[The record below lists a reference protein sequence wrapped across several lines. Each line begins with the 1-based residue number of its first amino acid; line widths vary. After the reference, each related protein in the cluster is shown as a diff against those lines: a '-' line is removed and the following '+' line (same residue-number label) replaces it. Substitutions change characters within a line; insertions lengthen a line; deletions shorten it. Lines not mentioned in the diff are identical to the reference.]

1 MTLKQ
6 TALVQTA
13 GICATMLALSLGV
26 NLLFTVLTA
35 QDLATLLVVVSITFL
50 VYSVYQVVLSRLE
63 YSQKLDEITKK

>member
-13 GICATMLALSLGV
+13 GICATIVALSLGV
-26 NLLFTVLTA
+26 NLLFTMLTA
-35 QDLATLLVVVSITFL
+35 QELATLLAVGSITML
-50 VYSVYQVVLSRLE
+50 VYCMYQVVLSRLE